1 MAPSSCSPLVTHPQS
16 DNRADGEEKM
26 AREGRE
32 IEDKREEKIWA
43 GEEGDKGDRKTSSRE
58 QKKKSEIERGRE

>member
-1 MAPSSCSPLVTHPQS
+1 
-16 DNRADGEEKM
+16 M

-58 QKKKSEIERGRE
+58 QKKKKSEIERGRE